1 VHTLQAQGERFE
13 NTAGTV
19 WARNVSIDT
28 QAFEQAQGA
37 QLYGQSS
44 LSLQAD
50 TLSNAG
56 LIQSGADAQ
65 LEVAQVLSNSGTLAA
80 ATDLVLEAN
89 DIDNTDGQ
97 IVAGRDLQ
105 VQAANTLNNTRGV
118 LSAQRQLFV
127 RDAAA
132 TLRPQEAQARQLQ
145 VVNSQGR
152 IVANS
157 TTNAASSVVDIQA
170 KSLNLD
176 DGTLHSGGDMA
187 IDLVG
192 SLHTQSG
199 QNVRAG
205 GDLSVQLHGNGG
217 STFRNAGQWQAGQN
231 LTVRADHID
240 NHASGELSSQAT
252 TSLSTLQNASG
263 SVINRGLVGGVDTRV
278 QTHTLTNTGTGRV
291 FGDRVAVATHT
302 LINREETASG
312 VTKAGTIAARERLDI
327 GAQHITN
334 REGALLFSAGDMAVG
349 GALDGDFRA
358 KTDGSANA
366 QTLNNNSATMESLG
380 DMALATDVLRNT
392 NEHFETQLAVIAG
405 PESLTLIQPSG
416 SSTKQVSSLFRWEG
430 WSRAGQYRYATQP
443 SGDAETVLGKT
454 PVPRVGEQ
462 SCTGPEEAEM
472 CTRLPGSDYLP
483 TDPAWAY
490 FEVQAPAI
498 EPTKPTLTEPAPPD
512 SASASTCDSG
522 PGHDAPACAAYSDAL
537 TQYQADQDAY
547 ESAWAHYQQEL
558 ATWQTQTDERY
569 EALDTAIE
577 SYNNGFAGAVI
588 RSWTQY
594 NIMRTISES
603 QVASSVPGKILSGL
617 SMSLKGSEL
626 VNDKSLI
633 VAGGQLNG
641 DLNRLSNVQALGQH
655 VVHEQGTAQST
666 WSRWRGGFKR
676 YHQRDWSG
684 VSAYAPPDVVTS
696 ITLSVAETLQNTR
709 PTGSGTAV
717 DDRQSVGGLSKASAV
732 NNPNNSGSSLGTT
745 SAPALVVPNSSL
757 FKVDPQS
764 NARFLIETDPRFA
777 NYRQWLSSD
786 YLLTASGFKPED
798 TQKRLGDGFYE
809 QKLIREQVA
818 ALTGYRFLGDYRSD
832 EAQYAA
838 LMTAGAT
845 FAQAHQLRPGIALTG
860 AQVAQL
866 TSDIVWLVTRDV
878 QLPDGR
884 TTTALVPQVYLS
896 PRSGDL
902 AANGALFGSAQN
914 TSSLIS
920 ARSIELALSGDHSNS
935 GTMAGRQL
943 LDISAKNIENTG
955 LLRGDV
961 ALLQA
966 EQDIDVIGGQVVAHR
981 GLSVQAGED
990 FTLASTTQ
998 GGSTKAGSNRF
1009 SQQGVDRVAGL
1020 YVTGPAGVLLA
1031 QAGNNM
1037 TLTAAQ
1043 VNNAGSGVTQ
1053 LQAGNDFTLA
1063 TVNIENSHDITW
1075 NANNYHRQSSSAEV
1089 GTQISGG
1096 GAVNIVA
1103 QNDLSARAAMV
1114 NAQGALS
1121 LQSTDGSVNIEAGQ
1135 SSESLAEAR
1144 QVKSRGLLS
1153 SKTTTTRS
1161 SSQSTTAQASELG
1174 GQSVNISA
1182 GQDLRV
1188 QGSNVLA
1195 DENVVVAAERDLK
1208 IEAARNSSSS
1218 SSFSETKKS
1227 GLLNGNPLTLLDGG
1241 FSIGKQVQSLDQQNT
1256 RTIAA
1261 ASTVGSVGGSVRLT
1275 AGQTYTQ
1282 TGSDVLTPAGN
1293 IDISAQTVNITEA
1306 RETGSQSSEQRFK
1319 QSGLT
1324 VAVTSP
1330 LLSALQT
1337 AKSQIEAAGNT
1348 SSGRMQALAA
1358 ANVALA
1364 GFDAYQQV
1372 QAGQGQSINGK
1383 DGQMLT
1389 GETEADG
1396 TPVTRDATMADKVGG
1411 IKISVSVGS
1420 SLSQSQQS
1428 SSTDSARGSSV
1439 IAGGGVNIMA
1449 AGASKDSDINI
1460 RGSQVQ
1466 AGGNTRLS
1474 AEDEVRL
1481 LAAANSRTESNT
1493 NSSSSASVGV
1503 SMGIGGQTAGLS
1515 LDVSASRAKGMG
1527 SGAGTTHTY
1536 TEVGGQRVQIES
1548 GGDTTLKGAVVQ
1560 GQHVSAGVGGNLHIE
1575 TVQDS
1580 NRYDERQRNAGFSVS
1595 VPIGPGTASGSLN
1608 VGRTDIR
1615 SNYQSATEQ
1624 SGIQA
1629 GDGGFQVKVEG
1640 DTTLVGATITSSQAA
1655 QDAGVNQLQTA
1666 TLSSRDLHNTASAS
1680 VSSSGI
1686 SVGTDMFNQGRYGL
1700 AKTGIANLAN
1710 QASDQT
1716 QQQGQTISAI
1726 SSANI
1731 VITDEARHQALTN
1744 ETSEQ
1749 TAERLQANAQ
1759 GATHTSVS
1767 APDVQAMRR
1776 QVEAERAIKNEAV
1789 KQLTNLTDQAWKTM
1803 FTEQPKFYEVSCPA
1817 DTDCIANPKLAEV
1830 RQVQGTPEE
1839 VQKQIASA
1847 EAGAVLA
1854 VNGVENPLGRA
1865 AQLAYQNAE
1874 TFGMINPETGGSV
1887 PTKPLTIYLMHYV
1900 PATNALA
1907 EMMIA
1912 GYEKNLAGMLGHSNQ
1927 TQAYAQALAERG
1939 TQETTSLGHSRGTI
1953 VQTNANQIL
1962 AQQGHTN
1969 PNLSVQGVGGAVD
1982 QRTYYEAAAAVQGDV
1997 EKLERDRITY
2007 RHFSNDPVST
2017 SRLSGGNPGAWRL
2030 SDFWQMVTTSNS
2042 MHSCYGTGAPGC
2054 VQVQNPVRGGPQ
2066 GTPEGNA
2073 KLIEYRGGELS
2084 ASPSNKGGQP

>member
-1 VHTLQAQGERFE
+1 
-13 NTAGTV
+13 
-19 WARNVSIDT
+19 
-28 QAFEQAQGA
+28 
-37 QLYGQSS
+37 
-44 LSLQAD
+44 
-50 TLSNAG
+50 
-56 LIQSGADAQ
+56 
-65 LEVAQVLSNSGTLAA
+65 
-80 ATDLVLEAN
+80 
-89 DIDNTDGQ
+89 
-97 IVAGRDLQ
+97 
-105 VQAANTLNNTRGV
+105 

-187 IDLVG
+187 LDLVG
-192 SLHTQSG
+192 SLHTPSG

-205 GDLSVQLHGNGG
+205 GDLRAQLHGDDAGG
-217 STFRNAGQWQAGQN
+217 STFSNAGQWQAGQN

-263 SVINRGLVGGVDTRV
+263 SVTNRGLVDGVDTRA

-291 FGDRVAVATHT
+291 FGDRVAVAAHT
-302 LINREETASG
+302 LTNREETASG

-358 KTDGSANA
+358 KTDGSDNA
-366 QTLNNNSATMESLG
+366 QTLNNNSATIESLG
-380 DMALATDVLRNT
+380 DMTLATDVLRNT

-416 SSTKQVSSLFRWEG
+416 SSTKQDRSLFRWEG
-430 WSRAGQYRYATQP
+430 WSRAGQYRYVTQP

-490 FEVQAPAI
+490 FQVQAPAS

-547 ESAWAHYQQEL
+547 ESAWARYQQEL

-569 EALDTAIE
+569 EALDMAIE

-588 RSWTQY
+588 RSWMQY

-603 QVASSVPGKILSGL
+603 QVASSVPGQILSGL

-832 EAQYAA
+832 EAQYTA

-884 TTTALVPQVYLS
+884 TTTAFVPQVYLS

-914 TSSLIS
+914 TGSLIS
-920 ARSIELALSGDHSNS
+920 ARSIELALSGDLSNS

-961 ALLQA
+961 AMLQA

-998 GGSTKAGSNRF
+998 GGSTQAGANRF

-1020 YVTGPAGVLLA
+1020 YVSGPAGVLLA
-1031 QAGNNM
+1031 QAGKNM
-1037 TLTAAQ
+1037 TMTAAQ
-1043 VNNAGSGVTQ
+1043 VHNAGSGVTQ

-1063 TVNIENSHDITW
+1063 TVNVENSHDITW
-1075 NANNYHRQSSSAEV
+1075 SQHNYHRQSSSAEV

-1096 GAVNIVA
+1096 GAVNLVA
-1103 QNDLSARAAMV
+1103 QNDLNARAAAV
-1114 NAQGALS
+1114 NAQGSLS
-1121 LQSTDGSVNIEAGQ
+1121 LQSTYGNVNIEAGQ
-1135 SSESLAEAR
+1135 SSQSLAEAR

-1153 SKTTTTRS
+1153 SKTTTTLS

-1174 GQSVNISA
+1174 GKSVSISA

-1195 DENVVVAAERDLK
+1195 DEDVVLAAQRDLT
-1208 IEAARNSSSS
+1208 IEAALNTQSSSN
-1218 SSFSETKKS
+1218 FNETKKS
-1227 GLLNGNPLTLLDGG
+1227 GLMSGG
-1241 FSIGKQVQSLDQQNT
+1241 GLSVTIGKQVQSLDQGQQQT
-1256 RTIAA
+1256 TAV
-1261 ASTVGSVGGSVRLT
+1261 ASTVCSIGGNVSLS

-1282 TGSDVLTPAGN
+1282 ISSDVLSPAGD

-1306 RETGSQSSEQRFK
+1306 RETGSQSSEQKFK

-1324 VAVTSP
+1324 VGLGGGIIDTAQASIQGLEGVVGGGSKRNQTLNAWIAYGKSSDLYEQGKAVQ
-1330 LLSALQT
+1330 A
-1337 AKSQIEAAGNT
+1337 AAGE
-1348 SSGRMQALAA
+1348 SGLSGAA
-1358 ANVALA
+1358 AA
-1364 GFDAYQQV
+1364 
-1372 QAGQGQSINGK
+1372 S
-1383 DGQMLT
+1383 
-1389 GETEADG
+1389 
-1396 TPVTRDATMADKVGG
+1396 G
-1411 IKISVSVGS
+1411 IKVSVSVGS
-1420 SLSQSQQS
+1420 SSSQSNSLTQTNTGAG
-1428 SSTDSARGSSV
+1428 STV
-1439 IAGGGVNIMA
+1439 KAGGSVNIKATGQSVGQGDLTVQGSRVSA
-1449 AGASKDSDINI
+1449 AKD
-1460 RGSQVQ
+1460 V
-1466 AGGNTRLS
+1466 TLS
-1474 AEDEVRL
+1474 ATQDVNI
-1481 LAAANSRTESNT
+1481 LASADTESNRSR
-1493 NSSSSASVGV
+1493 NSSSSTSVGV
-1503 SMGIGGQTAGLS
+1503 SFGVGAGSAGLS
-1515 LDVSASRAKGMG
+1515 LDIAASRGKGQAN
-1527 SGAGTTHTY
+1527 SDSTTHNNSLI
-1536 TEVGGQRVQIES
+1536 EAGQ
-1548 GGDTTLKGAVVQ
+1548 T
-1560 GQHVSAGVGGNLHIE
+1560 VSIISVTDWHFPKSL
-1575 TVQDS
+1575 D
-1580 NRYDERQRNAGFSVS
+1580 GF
-1595 VPIGPGTASGSLN
+1595 
-1608 VGRTDIR
+1608 
-1615 SNYQSATEQ
+1615 
-1624 SGIQA
+1624 
-1629 GDGGFQVKVEG
+1629 
-1640 DTTLVGATITSSQAA
+1640 
-1655 QDAGVNQLQTA
+1655 
-1666 TLSSRDLHNTASAS
+1666 NTA
-1680 VSSSGI
+1680 
-1686 SVGTDMFNQGRYGL
+1686 VG
-1700 AKTGIANLAN
+1700 
-1710 QASDQT
+1710 S
-1716 QQQGQTISAI
+1716 
-1726 SSANI
+1726 
-1731 VITDEARHQALTN
+1731 
-1744 ETSEQ
+1744 
-1749 TAERLQANAQ
+1749 
-1759 GATHTSVS
+1759 
-1767 APDVQAMRR
+1767 
-1776 QVEAERAIKNEAV
+1776 
-1789 KQLTNLTDQAWKTM
+1789 
-1803 FTEQPKFYEVSCPA
+1803 
-1817 DTDCIANPKLAEV
+1817 
-1830 RQVQGTPEE
+1830 
-1839 VQKQIASA
+1839 
-1847 EAGAVLA
+1847 
-1854 VNGVENPLGRA
+1854 
-1865 AQLAYQNAE
+1865 
-1874 TFGMINPETGGSV
+1874 
-1887 PTKPLTIYLMHYV
+1887 
-1900 PATNALA
+1900 
-1907 EMMIA
+1907 
-1912 GYEKNLAGMLGHSNQ
+1912 
-1927 TQAYAQALAERG
+1927 
-1939 TQETTSLGHSRGTI
+1939 
-1953 VQTNANQIL
+1953 
-1962 AQQGHTN
+1962 
-1969 PNLSVQGVGGAVD
+1969 
-1982 QRTYYEAAAAVQGDV
+1982 
-1997 EKLERDRITY
+1997 
-2007 RHFSNDPVST
+2007 
-2017 SRLSGGNPGAWRL
+2017 
-2030 SDFWQMVTTSNS
+2030 
-2042 MHSCYGTGAPGC
+2042 
-2054 VQVQNPVRGGPQ
+2054 
-2066 GTPEGNA
+2066 
-2073 KLIEYRGGELS
+2073 
-2084 ASPSNKGGQP
+2084 